1 MANGKQ
7 PELAIA
13 PANNTSSTQE
23 PGNDCSNDNTYGGSA
38 GEHGMAT
45 GNTRQ
50 ESIDASSARDAV
62 DFELLWRLRKYLV
75 LLGILAVS
83 VTYNAGLTPP
93 GGFWSDNTENEI
105 DGHYAGDPVLRALF
119 FPRHEVFFY
128 CNATAFASSLVLIIL
143 LLSKNVTRQKLWL
156 RSMQLTMIL
165 DLFSLMGAYA
175 AGCCRAVKSSIYI
188 WALVFAVFVYIMVH
202 ILFFKFISGKRF
214 VPEWLKVKMGFILDW
229 IQSKCVNKSQRRS
242 PQEINN
248 AETTKREEN
257 DLEEA
262 RKFILMLVTF
272 AATVTY
278 QAGLSP
284 PGGFWAENDQ
294 NKQPGTS
301 ILRSENLARYNT
313 FVIWNSTSFVASLVT
328 VILLLSPELSRH
340 GIRSKA
346 VSVCVIVDLLAL
358 IGAYAAGSCRSVETS
373 VCVIL
378 ITVAV
383 WICFALLA
391 AIFVHKPVVAWLK
404 MIEPGIEKCMH
415 TIGRVLSLEARRIR
429 NISRNRE
436 GDNIANSQQSAGC
449 ETDPMQPE
457 SASES
462 KHQVAYHHQVPI
474 NKEGESNGEHH
485 TASTHQTANTTESVS
500 CSGHALMSDE
510 PSQNKTDGMHSL
522 EDHSTHCGTAAKE
535 PTSNTE
541 NLSPANR
548 REQSSSTEALKIP
561 NPPVKVTIS
570 KTENL
575 LTDEARQKSSLR
587 AGLETT
593 NPVDDTSHSEHQST
607 DCEQVGNMTG
617 QYSSIDDHKP
627 TIMAVEDISQDSNG
641 ATNDLTA
648 EKESADV
655 SREAI
660 EIEIQIES
668 EIVETNDR
676 TRPLPNGNIGKNE
689 QPPNQGDSNKNAGG
703 DRTDEHLKKS
713 RTYLLLLA
721 ILAVSL
727 TYQSGLNPSGG
738 FWSTEENNNMTGD
751 PILNDNHHRP
761 YHLPGDP
768 ILEDTHHRRYIAF
781 FYLNAVAFVASLVM
795 IIMLLNRRMSNKVIK
810 RYALQ
815 TVMIVDLLALTGS
828 YVMASCRKTSSI
840 YISLLVCLV
849 LAYVSIHVLIAIHVI
864 PEWCKE
870 AAAEKLESFSCRYI
884 CTKQIPPSHKQ
895 RGDAEDKDCE
905 LGRNKM
911 CDTIDKDKVW
921 ERRRNLLLMLAVL
934 AATVTYQAGMNPPGG
949 VWSDDT
955 AVSGIPGDPILQH
968 NNSKRYDV
976 FYYSNSLSFVSSVV
990 ITILLVNKASCEHG
1004 IKSYALRV
1012 CLVVGLVGLLVA
1024 YSAGSCRKAKDSIY
1038 LIIIAVAVLSSL
1050 VIQVLLL
1057 SSTQDTLRGPTGK
1070 SIERLF
1076 QLFVGK
1082 EEAWRGTNSK
1092 QKESSDHPKEK
1103 DRKKHKYLILLA
1115 ILAASITY
1123 QAGLNPPGGIWSAD
1137 EGHVSGNPVLLDIH
1151 PRRYKVFF
1159 WFNSISLMTSI
1170 VVIMFLLNKSVR
1182 EKDVPLWVLHII
1194 MVFDLLALM
1203 TAFAAGSCRKF
1214 RTSVYVYALVVGV
1227 VIYLVIAIFVS
1238 SGIAKYLRSKS
1249 KEQSGRSP
1257 NRTSG
1262 TNTAIARRQ
1271 D

>member
-1 MANGKQ
+1 
-7 PELAIA
+7 
-13 PANNTSSTQE
+13 
-23 PGNDCSNDNTYGGSA
+23 
-38 GEHGMAT
+38 
-45 GNTRQ
+45 
-50 ESIDASSARDAV
+50 
-62 DFELLWRLRKYLV
+62 
-75 LLGILAVS
+75 
-83 VTYNAGLTPP
+83 
-93 GGFWSDNTENEI
+93 
-105 DGHYAGDPVLRALF
+105 
-119 FPRHEVFFY
+119 
-128 CNATAFASSLVLIIL
+128 
-143 LLSKNVTRQKLWL
+143 
-156 RSMQLTMIL
+156 
-165 DLFSLMGAYA
+165 
-175 AGCCRAVKSSIYI
+175 
-188 WALVFAVFVYIMVH
+188 
-202 ILFFKFISGKRF
+202 
-214 VPEWLKVKMGFILDW
+214 
-229 IQSKCVNKSQRRS
+229 
-242 PQEINN
+242 
-248 AETTKREEN
+248 
-257 DLEEA
+257 
-262 RKFILMLVTF
+262 
-272 AATVTY
+272 
-278 QAGLSP
+278 
-284 PGGFWAENDQ
+284 
-294 NKQPGTS
+294 
-301 ILRSENLARYNT
+301 
-313 FVIWNSTSFVASLVT
+313 
-328 VILLLSPELSRH
+328 
-340 GIRSKA
+340 SKA

-373 VCVIL
+373 VFVVL

-391 AIFVHKPVVAWLK
+391 ATFVHRPVAAWLK
-404 MIEPGIEKCMH
+404 KIEPGIEKCMH
-415 TIGRVLSLEARRIR
+415 TIGRVFSLKTPR

-436 GDNIANSQQSAGC
+436 GDNIANSQQSVGF
-449 ETDPMQPE
+449 ETNLMQPE

-462 KHQVAYHHQVPI
+462 KHQIADHLQVPI

-485 TASTHQTANTTESVS
+485 TSGTHQTANTMEVVS
-500 CSGHALMSDE
+500 CSGHALMTDE
-510 PSQNKTDGMHSL
+510 PSQNNTDGMHSL

-535 PTSNTE
+535 PMSKTGNPSMNFQLQFLVTYVNPEHRSTE
-541 NLSPANR
+541 NRSPVNR
-548 REQSSSTEALKIP
+548 REQSSSTEALNIP
-561 NPPVKVTIS
+561 NPPNANGNMS
-570 KTENL
+570 KADHQSAENL
-575 LTDEARQKSSLR
+575 LTDEARQKSSLM

-593 NPVDDTSHSEHQST
+593 NPVDGTSHSEHQST
-607 DCEQVGNMTG
+607 DCERVENMTG
-617 QYSSIDDHKP
+617 QSSSIDDHKP
-627 TIMAVEDISQDSNG
+627 TIMAVEDISQDIMLASDSNG

-660 EIEIQIES
+660 EIEIETESES

-676 TRPLPNGNIGKNE
+676 TENAERILARIFPLPNGNIGKNE
-689 QPPNQGDSNKNAGG
+689 RPPNQGDNNENADG

-727 TYQSGLNPSGG
+727 TYQSGLNPPGG
-738 FWSTEENNNMTGD
+738 FWSTEEDNNMTGG
-751 PILNDNHHRP
+751 PILNDKHHRP

-768 ILEDTHHRRYIAF
+768 ILEDSHHRRYIAF

-828 YVMASCRKTSSI
+828 YVMGSCRKTRNSI
-840 YISLLVCLV
+840 YISLLVFLV

-864 PEWCKE
+864 PKRCKD
-870 AAAEKLESFSCRYI
+870 AAAKKLENFSCRYI
-884 CTKQIPPSHKQ
+884 WTNQIPPVHKQ
-895 RGDAEDKDCE
+895 RGDAKDKDCE
-905 LGRNKM
+905 LGRNEM
-911 CDTIDKDKVW
+911 GDAIDKVW
-921 ERRRNLLLMLAVL
+921 ERRRNLLLTIAIL

-1012 CLVVGLVGLLVA
+1012 CLVVGLVGLLIA

-1038 LIIIAVAVLSSL
+1038 LIIIAAAVLSSL

-1070 SIERLF
+1070 DIERLL

-1082 EEAWRGTNSK
+1082 EEAWHGTNPK
-1092 QKESSDHPKEK
+1092 QHESSDHHPKEK
-1103 DRKKHKYLILLA
+1103 DRKKYKYLILLA

-1123 QAGLNPPGGIWSAD
+1123 QAGLNPPGGIWSSDPD
-1137 EGHVSGNPVLLDIH
+1137 EGYVAGNPVLLDIH

-1170 VVIMFLLNKSVR
+1170 VVIMLLLNKSVR
-1182 EKDVPLWVLHII
+1182 EKDLPLWVLHII
-1194 MVFDLLALM
+1194 MVFNLLALI

-1227 VIYLVIAIFVS
+1227 VIYLIIAIFVS

-1257 NRTSG
+1257 NR
-1262 TNTAIARRQ
+1262 RRFGCKPEAT
-1271 D
+1271 